1 MISKRRYD
9 CTLINIRFNRWQ
21 LLLYIYWKSH
31 FLILHHYQ
39 MTILKKDRNDL
50 KDLVENVI
58 IKWIIDKANQYFRQT
73 YVIVSYY
80 GNKDLAE
87 ILVLFCA

>member
-1 MISKRRYD
+1 MEK
-9 CTLINIRFNRWQ
+9 
-21 LLLYIYWKSH
+21 LLPYSSSLSNDDI
-31 FLILHHYQ
+31 
-39 MTILKKDRNDL
+39 KKDRKDL

-80 GNKDLAE
+80 GNKDLAG
-87 ILVLFCA
+87 ILVPFWA